1 MPLKRRRRR
10 RRRNVRA
17 KQPIDRTDRFLIQK
31 TSTYLYRHLK
41 AFPYMELDEEFFDLL
56 AFGMTESLDWIIHRS
71 LNQFDNPRK
80 AQYKAI
86 VQDCLENNSRFN
98 DIIPCILERA
108 PRPFCRVLRESLLD
122 LMEDRIESYNYRG
135 QSELEKNLQRIKKLF
150 SLTDPET
157 EFSLFLYILAAN
169 PKFEAFFLEEL
180 NCQRLNGRK
189 YLANALGLTRKQLDQ
204 VLTGTL
210 KKIGLF
216 DMDTSSLEIAQEF
229 IFLFEGARPST
240 IAECYFRKVPKATI
254 PLDYHLTVQK
264 ELGHVIGL
272 LETKPKTAS
281 HILLYGPPGTG
292 KSSFAHGLVKEL
304 KIPAYRI
311 VKNEDNTS
319 SHTRA
324 AIMACLNMTNGGDGS
339 LIVVDEADNL
349 LNTSFSWFFRGETQ
363 DKGWLNLLLEEPGAR
378 MVWIT
383 NEIDNIAPSVL
394 RRFAFSLHFK
404 PFTKGQ
410 RVLLWENILRRNKAK
425 RFFREAEINGLA
437 GKYKVSAG
445 AIDLAVKKAIETNSK
460 SKTEYQAA
468 VKMALEAHQ
477 ALLNLG
483 RKAIDK
489 DQIEENYSLEGLNIK
504 GDIASALRL
513 VESFD
518 EFLRNPENDKIINLN
533 FLFHGPPGTGKSE
546 LARYLGQRLD
556 REIMTKRV
564 SDLQSKW
571 VGETEKNIRDAF
583 EEAEREEAILIMD
596 EADSLLF
603 SRDRAQR
610 SYEISFTNEFL
621 TRMERYRGI
630 LICTT
635 NRLTDLDQ
643 ASLRRFQQK
652 LRFDYLDADGNLIF
666 YGKLLKGLVDGPFDP
681 GNRARLR
688 EIPKLAPGDFKTVQD
703 RFAFISK
710 KGLTHQ
716 SLIDALKDE
725 AEIKRLF
732 RKDTTIGF

>member
-1 MPLKRRRRR
+1 
-10 RRRNVRA
+10 
-17 KQPIDRTDRFLIQK
+17 
-31 TSTYLYRHLK
+31 
-41 AFPYMELDEEFFDLL
+41 
-56 AFGMTESLDWIIHRS
+56 
-71 LNQFDNPRK
+71 
-80 AQYKAI
+80 
-86 VQDCLENNSRFN
+86 
-98 DIIPCILERA
+98 
-108 PRPFCRVLRESLLD
+108 
-122 LMEDRIESYNYRG
+122 
-135 QSELEKNLQRIKKLF
+135 
-150 SLTDPET
+150 
-157 EFSLFLYILAAN
+157 
-169 PKFEAFFLEEL
+169 
-180 NCQRLNGRK
+180 
-189 YLANALGLTRKQLDQ
+189 LANALGLTRNQVDQ
-204 VLTGTL
+204 VLNGTL

-216 DMDTSSLEIAQEF
+216 DMDTSSLEIADEF
-229 IFLFEGARPST
+229 LFLFEGAQPST
-240 IAECYFRKVPKATI
+240 IAESYFRKVPRATI

-264 ELGHVIGL
+264 EIGHVISL
-272 LETKPKTAS
+272 LKTKPETAS

-292 KSSFAHGLVKEL
+292 KSSFAQGLAKEL
-304 KIPAYRI
+304 KGPAYRI

-319 SHTRA
+319 KHTRA

-404 PFTKGQ
+404 AFTKRQ

-425 RFFREAEINGLA
+425 RFFREPEINGFA

-460 SKTEYQAA
+460 SKVEYQVA

-477 ALLNLG
+477 ALLNFG
-483 RKAIDK
+483 QKEIDK
-489 DQIEENYSLEGLNIK
+489 DQIEENYSLDGLNIK
-504 GDIASALRL
+504 GDIESVLRQ
-513 VESFD
+513 VERFD

-546 LARYLGQRLD
+546 LARYIGQRLD
-556 REIMTKRV
+556 REIITKRV
-564 SDLQSKW
+564 SDLQNKW

-603 SRDRAQR
+603 SRDRAVR

-643 ASLRRFQQK
+643 ASIRRFQQK
-652 LRFDYLDADGNLIF
+652 LGFDYLNSDGNMIF
-666 YGKLLKGLVDGPFDP
+666 YEKLLKGMVQGRLDP
-681 GNRARLR
+681 ANRGRLR
-688 EIPKLAPGDFKTVQD
+688 EIPNLAPGDFKTVRD
-703 RFAFISK
+703 RFAFASK
-710 KGLTHQ
+710 DGLSHQ
-716 SLIDALKDE
+716 SLIDALKTE
-725 AEIKRLF
+725 AEIKKLF
-732 RKDTTIGF
+732 TNNNAIGF